1 MIYGAGES
9 CQKKVDTKK
18 IGKDGKEETVATWE
32 ATPRKTILEFA
43 CDVTQVRVLL
53 PSCDRGAPPGC
64 GAMQRA
70 LQEAARAT

>member
-43 CDVTQVRVLL
+43 CDVTQVGA
-53 PSCDRGAPPGC
+53 PPFMRGAPPGC